1 MLILRVHP
9 FNVGKCKRAHM
20 EPSSEPPGRAGASAV
35 SKSKN
40 MKVKKD
46 CELWCKKDNK
56 GQMMPLLKKSYQRN
70 DDNVGFVSLKP
81 VDRRQSAKI
90 FRRRIP
96 LTDLKR
102 SQQIKAV
109 KRLKYETTRSIKQI

>member
-1 MLILRVHP
+1 
-9 FNVGKCKRAHM
+9 
-20 EPSSEPPGRAGASAV
+20 
-35 SKSKN
+35 
-40 MKVKKD
+40 
-46 CELWCKKDNK
+46 
-56 GQMMPLLKKSYQRN
+56 MPLLKKSYQRN

-109 KRLKYETTRSIKQI
+109 KRLKYETTRSLKQI